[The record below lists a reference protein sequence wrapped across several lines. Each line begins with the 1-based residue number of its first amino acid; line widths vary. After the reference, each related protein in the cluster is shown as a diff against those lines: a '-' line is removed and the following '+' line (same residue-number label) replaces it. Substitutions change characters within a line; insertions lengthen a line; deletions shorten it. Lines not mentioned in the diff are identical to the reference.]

1 MHMIPDIETRM
12 ITLIGDPLA
21 QSFAARMQNKGYEAA
36 GLNLVYF
43 YTVAGNEHLGDI
55 VNGLRYMPFAGFAV
69 TKPNKVK
76 VLEYLDE
83 LDPLCAKMGSSNTV
97 VRTPE
102 GKLIGS
108 CCRCGDPLTVDVH
121 LKTSFLFTKTES
133 EADSM
138 PISEDGEDEVVV
150 GSSHFD
156 VANWVQEELLLKL
169 PLYPAH
175 DVCKA
180 PELPTDEEEEL
191 EDARPNPFAV
201 LSSLKKH

>member
-1 MHMIPDIETRM
+1 MSAVQIDVFRLSKERGTASGKF
-12 ITLIGDPLA
+12 TAAELPLL
-21 QSFAARMQNKGYEAA
+21 A
-36 GLNLVYF
+36 GHDGQFTEGQVEWSATGTEGRKHL
-43 YTVAGNEHLGDI
+43 AGAI
-55 VNGLRYMPFAGFAV
+55 LRI
-69 TKPNKVK
+69 
-76 VLEYLDE
+76 
-83 LDPLCAKMGSSNTV
+83 
-97 VRTPE
+97 E

-138 PISEDGEDEVVV
+138 PISEGGEDEVVV